1 MSKNIENKE
10 LESVDVDRYDPDK
23 VRLKALAALE
33 EIETAPLDM
42 GRLTDP
48 AYLATLSPAQ
58 LAKIKKVTTD
68 RNGAI
73 VSVEMWGMVELI
85 RAKTDIAGVKVKT
98 ATEAKQKLAA
108 ADAEAKQKLALAT
121 AEAKAKAEA
130 KKKALEKQEEKSRIR
145 SNKLI
150 LSVKSDE
157 DKQKT
162 GNEDTKTAPAKS
174 KKTTLTEVMNAA
186 GAKK

>member
-1 MSKNIENKE
+1 MSNETGNREVESTNI
-10 LESVDVDRYDPDK
+10 DRYDPDV

-48 AYLATLSPAQ
+48 AYLASLSPAQ

-121 AEAKAKAEA
+121 AEAKAKAEV
-130 KKKALEKQEEKSRIR
+130 KKKAMEKQEEKNRHR

-150 LSVKSDE
+150 LSVESNE
-157 DKQKT
+157 DKQRESAK
-162 GNEDTKTAPAKS
+162 KTAAAGKDKKS
-174 KKTTLTEVMNAA
+174 TLSEVMNAA
-186 GAKK
+186 TGKK